1 MAKKQQS
8 LFGAGDASIIQA
20 ATKAAFADAPVSLAP
35 VFKGISAGYQNMLN
49 SSNSM
54 FAYWLGFKRALEWLF
69 LEDKK

>member
-1 MAKKQQS
+1 MKKRKEIR
-8 LFGAGDASIIQA
+8 DEIK
-20 ATKAAFADAPVSLAP
+20 KAH
-35 VFKGISAGYQNMLN
+35 QNMLN